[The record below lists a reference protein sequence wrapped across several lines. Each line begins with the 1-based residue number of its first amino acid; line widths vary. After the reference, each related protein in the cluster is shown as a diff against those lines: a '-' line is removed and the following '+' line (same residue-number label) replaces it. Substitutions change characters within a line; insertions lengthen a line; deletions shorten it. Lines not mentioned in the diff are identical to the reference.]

1 MWAVGHLNISE
12 ITVKGDQHIVQ
23 ALTLFSLSVYI
34 YIWDTY
40 MCSILPECHWKLDV
54 AHTYKTRYLITS
66 CGDYWTKIT
75 VITLSGDLHSTRVTG
90 LGTLVMVFYYVT
102 KTFHIYI
109 TYVIHLKIYNNNL
122 SCHESCQHWS
132 LTHDCLQSS
141 VFYWRTIE

>member
-23 ALTLFSLSVYI
+23 ALTLFSLSLYI

-102 KTFHIYI
+102 KTFIFISPMWYI
-109 TYVIHLKIYNNNL
+109 WKYIITICPVMKAVNTDRWLTIAFSHLCFID
-122 SCHESCQHWS
+122 EQ
-132 LTHDCLQSS
+132 
-141 VFYWRTIE
+141 